1 MGAAL
6 IRRASLGRGLWAGF
20 KTGERPGGTRGEWEE
35 PQVQE
40 EEEAE
45 KASGG
50 GEVTWMAGGLKAPR
64 SSCQAFQ
71 SL

>member
-1 MGAAL
+1 M
-6 IRRASLGRGLWAGF
+6 GRGLWAGF
-20 KTGERPGGTRGEWEE
+20 KTGERPGGKRGEWGE

-45 KASGG
+45 KAKGG
-50 GEVTWMAGGLKAPR
+50 SEVTWMPGGLKAPC
-64 SSCQAFQ
+64 SSCQDFQ